1 MPKTTTE
8 QISNLLMEIGFI
20 SGHVEN
26 STIVGITYNTN
37 LGKTI
42 LKAVKSIECG
52 FSREC
57 FPFITSIAN
66 SIEKESPEVQQ
77 KFNQMLS
84 LISSD
89 DAELVRQYRMRE
101 VESLNRRI
109 SRLVSERDSIL
120 QSLGNPLTI
129 ENLRNPD

>member
-8 QISNLLMEIGFI
+8 QISDLLMEIGFI

-42 LKAVKSIECG
+42 LKAVKSIEHG

-57 FPFITSIAN
+57 VPFITSIAN

-84 LISSD
+84 LISNG

-109 SRLVSERDSIL
+109 SRLVTERDSLL